1 MLPVVAGRAE
11 TKRQILIYSVLL
23 VPISVLPWALGFA
36 GKIYGAIAVMSGV
49 TMLLLALQLR
59 SSSDADR
66 RPARR
71 LFAFSIFYLFVLFAG
86 LLADADAIHG
96 HPA

>member
-1 MLPVVAGRAE
+1 VAGRAE

-36 GKIYGAIAVMSGV
+36 GKLYGAIAVMSGV

-86 LLADADAIHG
+86 LLADATAIHG
-96 HPA
+96 HPAYAH